1 MSSDDGDVAALIS
14 APADPATDGKDLLP
28 QDRKLIT
35 KRLHAALWALE
46 HDDHAGWRANV
57 DELIQWRTQ
66 PFVQGLARLAHELE
80 LALGEIGDPAHHAS
94 LPDAC
99 ARLEHVVTLTETA
112 SMRTLDLIQECGGLL
127 GRLPTDDAGQA
138 ETVAGIRGRLSEMT
152 AAQGYQDLTGQIILR
167 VVELVRAVQEGL
179 GEVTGPSEP
188 LHLSNRGNGPSIAG
202 LDAAPATQDDANEL
216 LSSLGL

>member
-1 MSSDDGDVAALIS
+1 MSTDAGS
-14 APADPATDGKDLLP
+14 PATAIP
-28 QDRKLIT
+28 VQDRQLIT
-35 KRLHAALWALE
+35 RRLHAALWALE

-66 PFVQGLARLAHELE
+66 PFVQGLARIARELE
-80 LALGEIGDPAHHAS
+80 LALGGPAEHTGHGS

-112 SMRTLDLIQECGGLL
+112 SMRTLDLIQECSGLL
-127 GRLPTDDAGQA
+127 GKLQEGHATQGDAI
-138 ETVAGIRGRLSEMT
+138 AGIRERLSEMT

-179 GEVTGPSEP
+179 GDVTGPSEP

>member
-1 MSSDDGDVAALIS
+1 MSSADGDLAS
-14 APADPATDGKDLLP
+14 PASLPP
-28 QDRKLIT
+28 QDRQLIT

-66 PFVQGLARLAHELE
+66 PFVQGLARLARELE
-80 LALGEIGDPAHHAS
+80 LALGENEGTGHPHRGS

-112 SMRTLDLIQECGGLL
+112 SMRTLDLISECSRLL
-127 GRLPTDDAGQA
+127 GELSASDEAQA
-138 ETVAGIRGRLSEMT
+138 EAVAGIRSRLSEMT

-167 VVELVRAVQEGL
+167 VVELVRAVQTGL
-179 GEVTGPSEP
+179 GDVVGDSAP
-188 LHLSNRGNGPSIAG
+188 LHLSNRGNGPAVAG
-202 LDAAPATQDDANEL
+202 LDPKPATQDDANEL
-216 LSSLGL
+216 LSELGL

>member
-1 MSSDDGDVAALIS
+1 MTSADGDSPS
-14 APADPATDGKDLLP
+14 AGSPGAGKRLPP
-28 QDRKLIT
+28 QDRQLIT

-66 PFVQGLARLAHELE
+66 PFVQGLTRLARELE
-80 LALGEIGDPAHHAS
+80 QALGEIGDPSHHAS

-112 SMRTLDLIQECGGLL
+112 SMRTLDLIQECSRLL
-127 GRLPTDDAGQA
+127 GSLPAQDAVQTEIVG
-138 ETVAGIRGRLSEMT
+138 GIRSRLSEMT

-167 VVELVRAVQEGL
+167 VVELVRAVQAGL
-179 GEVTGPSEP
+179 GDAVGQAPPLQLSSRGHGPAV
-188 LHLSNRGNGPSIAG
+188 AG
-202 LDAAPATQDDANEL
+202 LDPKPASQDDANEL

>member
-1 MSSDDGDVAALIS
+1 MSTPGGNDTE
-14 APADPATDGKDLLP
+14 APAAGKRLPP
-28 QDRKLIT
+28 QDREIIT

-66 PFVQGLARLAHELE
+66 PFVQGLTRLARELE
-80 LALGEIGDPAHHAS
+80 LALGEDDAPGHPHRGS

-112 SMRTLDLIQECGGLL
+112 SMRTLDLISECSRLL
-127 GRLPTDDAGQA
+127 GDLPASGDAHA
-138 ETVAGIRGRLSEMT
+138 ETVAGIRTRLSEMT

-167 VVELVRAVQEGL
+167 VVELVRAVQTGL
-179 GEVTGPSEP
+179 GDVVGEHEP
-188 LHLSNRGNGPSIAG
+188 LHLSNRGHGPAVAG
-202 LDAAPATQDDANEL
+202 LDPKPATQDDANEL
-216 LSSLGL
+216 LSELGL

>member
-1 MSSDDGDVAALIS
+1 VSSV
-14 APADPATDGKDLLP
+14 PADPAATAKLLAP
-28 QDRKLIT
+28 QDRELIT
-35 KRLHAALWALE
+35 ERLHAALWALE
-46 HDDHAGWRANV
+46 HDDPVAWRTNV

-66 PFVQGLARLAHELE
+66 PFVQGLARIARELE
-80 LALGEIGDPAHHAS
+80 LALGGPGGHGSHGS

-112 SMRTLDLIQECGGLL
+112 SMRTLDLIQECSGLL
-127 GRLPTDDAGQA
+127 GRMQAGDASQDEA
-138 ETVAGIRGRLSEMT
+138 VTGIRERLSEMT

-179 GEVTGPSEP
+179 GDVSDPSEP
-188 LHLSNRGNGPSIAG
+188 LKLANRGHGPSIAG

-216 LSSLGL
+216 LSSLGI

>member
-1 MSSDDGDVAALIS
+1 MSSV
-14 APADPATDGKDLLP
+14 PADPAATAKLLAP
-28 QDRKLIT
+28 QDRELIT
-35 KRLHAALWALE
+35 ERLHAALWALE
-46 HDDHAGWRANV
+46 HDDPVAWRTNV

-66 PFVQGLARLAHELE
+66 PFVQGLTRLARELE
-80 LALGEIGDPAHHAS
+80 SALGEGTGASGAS

-112 SMRTLDLIQECGGLL
+112 SMRTLDLIQECSGLL
-127 GRLPTDDAGQA
+127 GRMQAGDASQDEA
-138 ETVAGIRGRLSEMT
+138 VTGIRERLSEMT

-179 GEVTGPSEP
+179 GDVSDPTEP
-188 LHLSNRGNGPSIAG
+188 LKLANRGHGPSIAG

-216 LSSLGL
+216 LSSLGI

>member
-1 MSSDDGDVAALIS
+1 VSSIATG
-14 APADPATDGKDLLP
+14 APDGKTLP
-28 QDRKLIT
+28 VQDRQLIT

-66 PFVQGLARLAHELE
+66 PFVQGLARIARELE
-80 LALGEIGDPAHHAS
+80 LALGDGGDAGSRGS

-112 SMRTLDLIQECGGLL
+112 SMRTLDLIQECSGLL
-127 GRLPTDDAGQA
+127 GKLPAGDAAQA
-138 ETVAGIRGRLSEMT
+138 DVVAGIRNRLSEMT

-179 GEVTGPSEP
+179 GEVSGPAEP
-188 LHLSNRGNGPSIAG
+188 LHLANRGHGPSIAG
-202 LDAAPATQDDANEL
+202 IDPAPATQDDANEL

>member
-1 MSSDDGDVAALIS
+1 MNDGAADS
-14 APADPATDGKDLLP
+14 AAVDGPAAGKLPAP
-28 QDRKLIT
+28 QDRQLIT

-66 PFVQGLARLAHELE
+66 PFVQGLTRLARELE
-80 LALGEIGDPAHHAS
+80 QALGEIGDPSHHAS

-112 SMRTLDLIQECGGLL
+112 SMRTLDLIQECSGLL
-127 GRLPTDDAGQA
+127 GRLSTHDATQA
-138 ETVAGIRGRLSEMT
+138 ETIGGIRTRLSEMT

-167 VVELVRAVQEGL
+167 VVELVRAVQAGL
-179 GEVTGPSEP
+179 GDAVGPAPP
-188 LHLSNRGNGPSIAG
+188 LQLSNRGHGPAVAG
-202 LDAAPATQDDANEL
+202 LDPKPASQDDANEL

>member
-1 MSSDDGDVAALIS
+1 MTSDA
-14 APADPATDGKDLLP
+14 GKRLPP
-28 QDRKLIT
+28 QDRQLIT

-66 PFVQGLARLAHELE
+66 PFVQGLTRLARELE
-80 LALGEIGDPAHHAS
+80 QALGEIGNPSHQAS

-112 SMRTLDLIQECGGLL
+112 SMRTLDLIQECSGLL
-127 GRLPTDDAGQA
+127 GHLSTQDQAQA
-138 ETVAGIRGRLSEMT
+138 ETIAGIRARLSEMT

-167 VVELVRAVQEGL
+167 VVELVRAVQAGL
-179 GEVTGPSEP
+179 GEAVGQTQP
-188 LHLSNRGNGPSIAG
+188 LQLSNRGHGPAVAG
-202 LDAAPATQDDANEL
+202 LDPKPATQDDANEL